1 MAKEYYEC
9 FSENLYNY
17 LIDKG
22 FKSIRTYKHNKTKVT
37 CHVFKITKELSEAL
51 YNWSKVK

>member
-17 LIDKG
+17 LVDKG
-22 FKSIRTYKHNKTKVT
+22 FTPVRTYVHNRTKVT
-37 CHVFKITKELSEAL
+37 CHVFKVTKELSEAL

>member
-17 LIDKG
+17 LVNKG
-22 FKSIRTYKHNKTKVT
+22 FKPVRTYEHNKTKVT
-37 CHVFKITKELSEAL
+37 CHVFKVTKELSEAL

>member
-9 FSENLYNY
+9 FSENLCNY
-17 LIDKG
+17 LKDKG
-22 FKSIRTYKHNKTKVT
+22 FTPVRTYVHNRTKVT
-37 CHVFKITKELSEAL
+37 CHVFKVTKELSEAL

>member
-1 MAKEYYEC
+1 MAQEYYEC

-17 LIDKG
+17 LVNKG

-37 CHVFKITKELSEAL
+37 CHVFKVTKELSEAL